1 MDAHAPRQHSFTWSD
16 PAPLAAAA
24 MQMDGLSFLRAMQS
38 GELPGPPIFYSLE
51 MSVDE
56 LAEGRVVFSMPVRE
70 YMYNPIGTVHGGF
83 AATILDSACGLAA
96 NSVTK
101 APTDCITLELKISYH
116 AALHEKTGPI
126 RAIGTVV
133 SIGSRVAHTEAKLFD
148 ANDRVYASATSTL
161 LLSPRRKR
169 ADTGEE
175 G

>member
-1 MDAHAPRQHSFTWSD
+1 MTGRDEIGAMIERGIRPPMMELLD
-16 PAPLAAAA
+16 IDLA
-24 MQMDGLSFLRAMQS
+24 
-38 GELPGPPIFYSLE
+38 E
-51 MSVDE
+51 V
-56 LAEGRVVFSMPVRE
+56 AEGRVVFTAIPSRRL
-70 YMYNPIGTVHGGF
+70 YNPIGTVHGGF

-96 NSVTK
+96 NSATK
-101 APTDCITLELKISYH
+101 VPTDCITLELKISYH
-116 AALHEKTGPI
+116 AAMHEKTGPI

-169 ADTGEE
+169 ADMGEVGTGEE

>member
-70 YMYNPIGTVHGGF
+70 YMYNPIGTVHGGAIATLLDTV
-83 AATILDSACGLAA
+83 AACAIHSTLAQGDA
-96 NSVTK
+96 YT
-101 APTDCITLELKISYH
+101 TLELKLNYVRGVTSK
-116 AALHEKTGPI
+116 LTRMRGE
-126 RAIGTVV
+126 GT
-133 SIGSRVAHTEAKLFD
+133 IIHRGRRVATSEAKLFGD
-148 ANDRVYASATSTL
+148 DGKLYAHASTTCMIM
-161 LLSPRRKR
+161 PV
-169 ADTGEE
+169 AGGE